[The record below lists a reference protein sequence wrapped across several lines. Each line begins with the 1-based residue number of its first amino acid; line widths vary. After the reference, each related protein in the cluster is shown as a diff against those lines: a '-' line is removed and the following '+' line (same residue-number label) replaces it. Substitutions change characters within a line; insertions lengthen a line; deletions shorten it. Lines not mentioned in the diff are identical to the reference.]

1 MHSPPLLQTEL
12 TFCGRRHDSVQEW
25 IRDRRRTR
33 WQRIGAWGCSRIF
46 APMLG
51 NLVGLIERAT
61 VLRKVPAPVWT
72 IVTMLI
78 SLGIY
83 SLRMGWMLATGFIIL
98 LLVHECGHL
107 LAACYYGART
117 SVPIFIPYL
126 GAVIDMKDPMQN
138 AWEEAVFGISGPIL
152 GTLGAVTCL
161 MIHRLTGIY
170 YFTEIAFFGLFL
182 NLFNLIPLGCLDG
195 GHIAVALTRWLWIP
209 GYLILAV
216 FAWHV
221 HTPVVILSLAVMLP
235 MVFSLF
241 RKKTAHQLAREYS
254 FRQIS
259 LPKRLLMGTLYVGL
273 VAFLAVTMW
282 RVWCND
288 IIPAL
293 HDGKGLFPAILAHSS
308 SHS

>member
-1 MHSPPLLQTEL
+1 
-12 TFCGRRHDSVQEW
+12 
-25 IRDRRRTR
+25 
-33 WQRIGAWGCSRIF
+33 
-46 APMLG
+46 MLG

-107 LAACYYGART
+107 LAARYYGART

-161 MIHRLTGIY
+161 LIHRTTGIL
-170 YFTEIAFFGLFL
+170 YFAEIAFFGLF
-182 NLFNLIPLGCLDG
+182 
-195 GHIAVALTRWLWIP
+195 
-209 GYLILAV
+209 
-216 FAWHV
+216 
-221 HTPVVILSLAVMLP
+221 
-235 MVFSLF
+235 
-241 RKKTAHQLAREYS
+241 
-254 FRQIS
+254 
-259 LPKRLLMGTLYVGL
+259 
-273 VAFLAVTMW
+273 
-282 RVWCND
+282 
-288 IIPAL
+288 
-293 HDGKGLFPAILAHSS
+293 
-308 SHS
+308 

>member
-1 MHSPPLLQTEL
+1 MLVVLMAVS
-12 TFCGRRHDSVQEW
+12 GR
-25 IRDRRRTR
+25 IR
-33 WQRIGAWGCSRIF
+33 I
-46 APMLG
+46 
-51 NLVGLIERAT
+51 
-61 VLRKVPAPVWT
+61 LRVIPAPVWS
-72 IVTMLI
+72 IVSMLI
-78 SLGIY
+78 SIALY
-83 SLRMGWMLATGFIIL
+83 SLKLGWELATGFIIL

-107 LAACYYGART
+107 LAARYYGVRT

-126 GAVIDMKDPMQN
+126 GALFDMKQPMRN
-138 AWEEAVFGISGPIL
+138 AWEEAVLGISGPIF
-152 GTLGAVTCL
+152 GTLGAVAGL
-161 MIHRLTGIY
+161 LIHRITGIY

-241 RKKTAHQLAREYS
+241 RKKTARQLAMDYS

-282 RVWCND
+282 WVWCHD

-293 HDGKGLFPAILAHSS
+293 HEGKGLFPALLAHSS